1 MRHKFAH
8 RLRGVGDLISKSG
21 ANIREIII
29 NRNRNRKLQTSK
41 APLKSLAQGTSL
53 FTSAVKLKV
62 LAIVSGSDDTRS
74 PSMKLS
80 GRPESPLELR
90 ICLIIVQV
98 LFKLLVH
105 SEKRSE

>member
-8 RLRGVGDLISKSG
+8 RLRGVGDLISKSW

-29 NRNRNRKLQTSK
+29 K
-41 APLKSLAQGTSL
+41 GIGY
-53 FTSAVKLKV
+53 
-62 LAIVSGSDDTRS
+62 IVSGSEDTRS
-74 PSMKLS
+74 PSLKLS
-80 GRPESPLELR
+80 GRPESPLELK

-105 SEKRSE
+105 SEKRSK